1 QIAQAPKAPPLAL
14 SPSLAFELNSRLPQ
28 STLNLPPM
36 DKFSITAPPFTGVF
50 LASELDSPLTPL
62 AKIPPIYPLRAARR
76 GIQGWVRVQFV
87 VNTSGG
93 VENPEILE
101 ADPDQIF
108 DASVI
113 NCVAQWKFKPGTM
126 EGVAVSTLAQT
137 TIKFQLE

>member
-1 QIAQAPKAPPLAL
+1 
-14 SPSLAFELNSRLPQ
+14 
-28 STLNLPPM
+28 M